1 MKWKH
6 YPFLAVVAVFSLS
19 RCHQLLGQLIP
30 GRYLF
35 FQHKCSW
42 FYAVRVSV
50 CMNIPDVLS
59 GCSNVCMCGG
69 KKVVS
74 ISECVAHRI

>member
-19 RCHQLLGQLIP
+19 RCQQLLGQLIP
-30 GRYLF
+30 GRYLLF
-35 FQHKCSW
+35 KHKCSP
-42 FYAVRVSV
+42 FFTVHVSV
-50 CMNIPDVLS
+50 CMSTPEFSLGVKM
-59 GCSNVCMCGG
+59 CSCGV

-74 ISECVAHRI
+74 VSARVTHRIW